1 MRLWS
6 LHPRYLDRQG
16 LTAAWREGLLAQAV
30 LAGRTKGYRHHPQLL
45 RFREVPDPSDAVGSY
60 LSGLLMEADRRG
72 YRYDRAKVERSGR
85 LPDPIPVTSGQLAH
99 EWSHLVRKL
108 ELRSPTW
115 LAALGDVRVVEPHP
129 LFVVVEGPVA
139 SWEVVTDGSRPR
151 AHAPQPPP
159 GVQGGYR

>member
-30 LAGRTKGYRHHPQLL
+30 LAGRTRGYRHHPQLQ
-45 RFREVPDPSDAVGSY
+45 RFRELADPSHAVGSY
-60 LSGLLMEADRRG
+60 LCGLVEEADRRG
-72 YRYDRAKVERSGR
+72 YRYDRSKVERSGP
-85 LPDPIPVTSGQLAH
+85 LGAAIPVTSGQLAH
-99 EWSHLVRKL
+99 EWGHLVRKL
-108 ELRSPTW
+108 ELRSLAW

-139 SWEVVTDGSRPR
+139 SWEVVTTHGSAGR
-151 AHAPQPPP
+151 Q
-159 GVQGGYR
+159 